1 LQRLNE
7 TEGLLTAEWTQSM
20 QEMEEKVSTMKSSVV
35 LTIDQLRENLKLLNQ
50 YKVKVQTMSIRV
62 KIEQKV
68 KAMYEAA

>member
-1 LQRLNE
+1 MQRLNE